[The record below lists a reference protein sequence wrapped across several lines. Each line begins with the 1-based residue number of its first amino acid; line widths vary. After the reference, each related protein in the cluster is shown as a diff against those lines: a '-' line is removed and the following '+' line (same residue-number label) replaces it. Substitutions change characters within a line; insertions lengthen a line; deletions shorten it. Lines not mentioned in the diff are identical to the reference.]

1 MIQIWQRNFAAIG
14 KSEQRGGDLRWLHG
28 RKERDFSTAE
38 GGLFPRGVGGLFEQ
52 ARGLNFGGGQRLQRG
67 RKIH

>member
-1 MIQIWQRNFAAIG
+1 MIQEWQRAFFAIW
-14 KSEQRGGDLRWLHG
+14 KSKQRGGDLRWLLG
-28 RKERDFSTAE
+28 RKKGDIFQLQR
-38 GGLFPRGVGGLFEQ
+38 GGLFEQ